1 MFFCSLNKLL
11 LLFFILLLPLT
22 SFAEEKEKKSISTK
36 DTALEAI
43 NKRINNIDTKTLK
56 ALVEKEK
63 NLVLIDV
70 RIPAEIDLL
79 GGEIHTQ
86 RNINIPR
93 GWLEF
98 RVEDAVINKDTPIV
112 VYCGTNQRSPLAA
125 DTLMKLGYS
134 NVKNYADG
142 ITGWIDAG
150 YPVVKNDNESESML
164 YNKPTKI
171 AEGVYSAIGQTAP
184 ATYANSGH
192 NNNLSFIV
200 SDDGVLVV
208 YAGDNYLLAK
218 ALHEEIKKV
227 TDQKVKHVVLE
238 NAQGHAM
245 LGMSYWQEQGAN
257 IIAHSDAAE
266 EIETEGEAVLERMIK
281 GRKDKSQGTVLS
293 KPDQIFD
300 DKLEISLGKI
310 KIEILHLG
318 AAHSPGD
325 ISVWLPEQKIII
337 AGDMA
342 FNKRLL
348 PLFEH
353 TDSAAWI
360 SETWDNFVALKPSIV
375 IPGHGPATT
384 LDVVTRY
391 TKDYLVYMRSKV
403 DDILENDGE
412 LSDAY
417 KIDQSA
423 YAEFDTFKY
432 LAQRNA
438 DLLFRSM
445 EME

>member
-1 MFFCSLNKLL
+1 MTTPPFRALIFTLL
-11 LLFFILLLPLT
+11 ILLLST
-22 SFAEEKEKKSISTK
+22 TIFADEEKMKKTAGDI
-36 DTALEAI
+36 ALEAV
-43 NKRINNIDTKTLK
+43 NKRIHNIDTKALK
-56 ALVEKEK
+56 KLLDKEK
-63 NLVLIDV
+63 DLVLIDV
-70 RIPAEIDLL
+70 RLNAEIDIL
-79 GGEIHTQ
+79 GGAIHTQ

-98 RVEDAVINKDTPIV
+98 RIEDAVASKDTPIV

-142 ITGWIDAG
+142 ITGWIESG
-150 YPVVKNDNESESML
+150 HSVMKNDNESESML

-171 AEGVYSAIGQTAP
+171 ADNVYSAIGQTAP
-184 ATYANSGH
+184 ATYPNSGH

-208 YAGDNYLLAK
+208 NASDNYLLAK
-218 ALHEEIKKV
+218 ALHEEIRKV
-227 TDQKVKHVVLE
+227 TDQKVKYVILE

-245 LGMSYWQEQGAN
+245 LGMNYWQEQGAK
-257 IIAHSDAAE
+257 IIAHIDAAE
-266 EIETEGEAVLERMIK
+266 EIEAHGEAILERMIK
-281 GRKDKSQGTVLS
+281 GRKDKSLGTVLS
-293 KPDQIFD
+293 KPDQTFK
-300 DKLEISLGKI
+300 DKLEIQLGKI
-310 KIEILHLG
+310 KIEVLHLG

-353 TDSAAWI
+353 TDTAAWV
-360 SETWDNFVALKPSIV
+360 SKTWDKFVALAPEIV

-384 LDVVTRY
+384 LDVVTQY
-391 TKDYLVYMRSKV
+391 TKDYLLYMRSEVEK
-403 DDILENDGE
+403 ILAKDGE

-423 YAEFDTFKY
+423 YAEFDTFKF
-432 LAQRNA
+432 LARRNA
-438 DLLFRSM
+438 DLLFRAM

>member
-1 MFFCSLNKLL
+1 MLHKILFITAIL
-11 LLFFILLLPLT
+11 LLFPFLLPAQT
-22 SFAEEKEKKSISTK
+22 PPKTTMV
-36 DTALEAI
+36 DTALAAV
-43 NKRINNIDTKTLK
+43 NKRIDNIDTKMLQ
-56 ALVEKEK
+56 ALLDKEK
-63 NLVLIDV
+63 KLVLIDV
-70 RIPAEIDLL
+70 RQSSEIDVL

-86 RNINIPR
+86 RNTNIPR

-98 RVEDAVINKDTPIV
+98 RIEDSVATKDTPIV
-112 VYCGTNQRSPLAA
+112 VYCGTNQRSPFAA
-125 DTLMKLGYS
+125 DTLMKLGYT

-142 ITGWIDAG
+142 IVGWIEAG
-150 YPVVKNDNESESML
+150 LPVVKKDNESNSML

-192 NNNLSFIV
+192 NNNLSFVI

-208 YAGDNYLLAK
+208 NASDNYLLAK
-218 ALHEEIKKV
+218 ALHQEIKKI
-227 TDQKVKHVVLE
+227 TDQKVKYVVLE

-245 LGMSYWQEQGAN
+245 LGMNYWQEQGAKV
-257 IIAHSDAAE
+257 IAHHDAAI
-266 EIETEGEAVLERMIK
+266 EIEEHGNEILARMKK
-281 GRKDKSQGTVLS
+281 GRKDKAQGTLLS
-293 KPDQIFD
+293 KPDQTFD
-300 DKLEISLGKI
+300 NKIDLQLGKT

-360 SETWDNFVALKPSIV
+360 STTWDNFVALKPEIV

-384 LDVVTRY
+384 LKVVTRY
-391 TKDYLVYMRSKV
+391 TKDYLVYMRNEVSK
-403 DDILENDGE
+403 ILENDGE
-412 LSDAY
+412 LKDAY
-417 KIDQSA
+417 HIDQSA
-423 YAEFDTFKY
+423 YAEFDTFKF

-438 DLLFRSM
+438 DLLFRTM
-445 EME
+445 EIE

>member
-1 MFFCSLNKLL
+1 M
-11 LLFFILLLPLT
+11 LFTLFTKFLIVYFIVLLPF
-22 SFAEEKEKKSISTK
+22 SAFAEEKIKKSVG
-36 DTALEAI
+36 DTALESL
-43 NKRINNIDTKTLK
+43 NKRIHNIDTKTLK
-56 ALVEKEK
+56 VRLEKEK
-63 NLVLIDV
+63 DLVLIDV
-70 RIPAEIDLL
+70 RIHAEIDRL

-86 RNINIPR
+86 KNINIPR

-98 RVEDAVINKDTPIV
+98 RIEDAVASKDTPIV
-112 VYCGTNQRSPLAA
+112 VYCGTNQRSPLAT
-125 DTLMKLGYS
+125 DTLMKLGYTH
-134 NVKNYADG
+134 VENYADG
-142 ITGWIDAG
+142 VTGWIEAG
-150 YPVVKNDNESESML
+150 YPVVKNDNESKSML
-164 YNKPTKI
+164 YNKPTKV
-171 AEGVYSAIGQTAP
+171 ADGVYSAIGQTAP

-192 NNNLSFIV
+192 NNNLSFVV
-200 SDDGVLVV
+200 SDEGVLVIN
-208 YAGDNYLLAK
+208 AGDNYLLAQ
-218 ALHEEIKKV
+218 ALHQEIKKI
-227 TDQKVKHVVLE
+227 TDQKVKYVVLE

-245 LGMSYWQEQGAN
+245 LGMNYWQQQGAK
-257 IIAHSDAAE
+257 IIAHRDAAE
-266 EIETEGEAVLERMIK
+266 EIETHGEATLERMIK
-281 GRKDKSQGTVLS
+281 GRKDKSQGTILS
-293 KPDQIFD
+293 TPDQLFD
-300 DKLEISLGKI
+300 DKLEIQLGKI

-325 ISVWLPEQKIII
+325 ISVWLPEQKIIMT
-337 AGDMA
+337 GDMA

-353 TDSAAWI
+353 TNTAAWV
-360 SETWDNFVALKPSIV
+360 SDTWDNFVALKPEVV

-403 DDILENDGE
+403 SEILENDGE

-417 KIDQSA
+417 NIDQSA

>member
-1 MFFCSLNKLL
+1 MIQKNIFI
-11 LLFFILLLPLT
+11 FFILLFFPFT
-22 SFAEEKEKKSISTK
+22 SFAEKETK
-36 DTALEAI
+36 RTATEIALEAV
-43 NKRINNIDTKTLK
+43 NKRIHNIDTKTLK
-56 ALVEKEK
+56 SLLDKEK
-63 NLVLIDV
+63 DIVLIDI
-70 RIPAEIDLL
+70 RQRSEIDIL

-98 RVEDAVINKDTPIV
+98 RVKDAVTTKNTPIV
-112 VYCGTNQRSPLAA
+112 VYCGTNQRSPFAA
-125 DTLMKLGYS
+125 DTLMKLGYT
-134 NVKNYADG
+134 NVKNYANG
-142 ITGWIDAG
+142 ITGWIEAG
-150 YPVVKNDNESESML
+150 LPVVKQDNESNSML

-200 SDDGVLVV
+200 SDEGVLVV
-208 YAGDNYLLAK
+208 NAGDNYLLAK
-218 ALHEEIKKV
+218 ALHQEIKKI
-227 TDQKVKHVVLE
+227 TDQKVKYVVLE

-245 LGMSYWQEQGAN
+245 LGMNYWQEQGVK
-257 IIAHSDAAE
+257 IIAHRDAVK
-266 EIETEGEAVLERMIK
+266 EIEEHGDAILERMLK
-281 GRKDKSQGTVLS
+281 GRKDKAQGTVLS
-293 KPDQIFD
+293 TPDQVFD
-300 DKLEISLGKI
+300 DKLAIQLGKT

-318 AAHSPGD
+318 PAHSPGD
-325 ISVWLPEQKIII
+325 ISVWLPKQKIIMT
-337 AGDMA
+337 GDMT

-360 SETWDNFVALKPSIV
+360 STTWDNFIALKPDII
-375 IPGHGPATT
+375 IPGHGPATS

-391 TKDYLVYMRSKV
+391 TKDYLVYMRTEVGK
-403 DDILENDGE
+403 ILENDGE
-412 LSDAY
+412 LKEAY
-417 KIDQSA
+417 MIDQSA
-423 YAEFDTFKY
+423 YAEFDTFKF

-438 DLLFRSM
+438 DLLFRTM

>member
-1 MFFCSLNKLL
+1 MILPQCKQFIFLL
-11 LLFFILLLPLT
+11 SILLLPYALLAANDPKQ
-22 SFAEEKEKKSISTK
+22 SVADI
-36 DTALEAI
+36 ALEAV
-43 NKRINNIDTKTLK
+43 NKRIQNIDTKALK
-56 ALVEKEK
+56 ILLDTEKD
-63 NLVLIDV
+63 LVLIDV
-70 RIPAEIDLL
+70 RLNAEIDFL

-98 RVEDAVINKDTPIV
+98 RVKDAIATKDTPIV
-112 VYCGTNQRSPLAA
+112 VYCGTNQRSPLAT

-142 ITGWIDAG
+142 VKGWIEAG
-150 YPVVKNDNESESML
+150 LPVVKNDNEDTSML

-208 YAGDNYLLAK
+208 NASDNYLLAK
-218 ALHEEIKKV
+218 ALHQEIKKI
-227 TDQKVKHVVLE
+227 TDQKVKYVVLE

-245 LGMSYWQEQGAN
+245 LGMNYWQQQGAK
-257 IIAHSDAAE
+257 IIAHKDAAK
-266 EIETEGEAVLERMIK
+266 EIEKQGTAIFERMLK
-281 GRKDKSQGTVLS
+281 GRKDKSLGTVLS
-293 KPDQIFD
+293 KPDQVFE
-300 DKLEISLGKI
+300 DKLDIQLGTTR
-310 KIEILHLG
+310 IEILHLG
-318 AAHSPGD
+318 PAHSPGD
-325 ISVWLPEQKIII
+325 ISVWLPKQKIII

-353 TDSAAWI
+353 TNTAAWVG
-360 SETWDNFVALKPSIV
+360 ETWDKFSALKPEIV

-384 LDVVTRY
+384 LEVVTRY
-391 TKDYLVYMRSKV
+391 TKDYLIYMRAEIEK
-403 DDILENDGE
+403 IIENDGE
-412 LSDAY
+412 LKDAY

-423 YAEFDTFKY
+423 FSEFDTFKY
-432 LAQRNA
+432 LARRNA
-438 DLLFRSM
+438 DLLFRTM
-445 EME
+445 EFE

>member
-1 MFFCSLNKLL
+1 MTFYHFNKFLL
-11 LLFFILLLPLT
+11 IAFTLLLPNTLLAT
-22 SFAEEKEKKSISTK
+22 DESSKSMAGV
-36 DTALEAI
+36 ALEAVS
-43 NKRINNIDTKTLK
+43 KRIHNIDTKALK
-56 ALVEKEK
+56 ELFDKEK

-70 RIPAEIDLL
+70 RINAEIDFL

-98 RVEDAVINKDTPIV
+98 RIGEAVASKDTPIV
-112 VYCGTNQRSPLAA
+112 VYCGTNQRSPLAT
-125 DTLMKLGYS
+125 DTLMKLGYT

-142 ITGWIDAG
+142 IKGWIEAG
-150 YPVVKNDNESESML
+150 YPVVKNDNEDKSML

-200 SDDGVLVV
+200 SDDGVLVIN
-208 YAGDNYLLAK
+208 ASDNYLLAK
-218 ALHEEIKKV
+218 ALHQEIKKV
-227 TDQKVKHVVLE
+227 TDQKVKYVVLE

-245 LGMSYWQEQGAN
+245 LGMNYWQEQGAK
-257 IIAHSDAAE
+257 IIAHKDAAE
-266 EIETEGEAVLERMIK
+266 EIEAHGVAVFERMIK
-281 GRKDKSQGTVLS
+281 GRKDKSLGTFLS
-293 KPDQIFD
+293 KPDQTFE
-300 DKLEISLGKI
+300 DKLDIQLGSTKV
-310 KIEILHLG
+310 EILHLG
-318 AAHSPGD
+318 PAHSPGD
-325 ISVWLPEQKIII
+325 ISVWLPQKKIII

-353 TDSAAWI
+353 TNTAAWV
-360 SETWDNFVALKPSIV
+360 SETWDKFVALKPEIV

-384 LDVVTRY
+384 LDVVTKY
-391 TKDYLVYMRSKV
+391 TKDYLIYMRTKV
-403 DDILENDGE
+403 GKIIENDGE
-412 LSDAY
+412 LKDAY
-417 KIDQSA
+417 KIDQAAFS
-423 YAEFDTFKY
+423 EFDTFKY

-438 DLLFRSM
+438 DLLFRAM

>member
-1 MFFCSLNKLL
+1 MLFTHLTKCLII
-11 LLFFILLLPLT
+11 FFIVSLPLNA
-22 SFAEEKEKKSISTK
+22 FAEEVKKSVP
-36 DTALEAI
+36 DTALAAI

-56 ALVEKEK
+56 KRLEKEK
-63 NLVLIDV
+63 DLVLIDV
-70 RIPAEIDLL
+70 RIHAEIDRL

-86 RNINIPR
+86 KNINIPR

-98 RVEDAVINKDTPIV
+98 RIEDAVANKDTPIV

-125 DTLMKLGYS
+125 DTLMKLGYTH
-134 NVKNYADG
+134 VENYAEG
-142 ITGWIDAG
+142 IIGWIEAG
-150 YPVVKNDNESESML
+150 YPVVKNDNEPESML

-192 NNNLSFIV
+192 NNNLSFVV
-200 SDDGVLVV
+200 SDEGVLVV
-208 YAGDNYLLAK
+208 NAGDNYLLAQ
-218 ALHEEIKKV
+218 ALHEEIKKI
-227 TDQKVKHVVLE
+227 TDQKVKYVVLE

-245 LGMSYWQEQGAN
+245 LGMNYWQQQGAK
-257 IIAHSDAAE
+257 IIAHRDAAE
-266 EIETEGEAVLERMIK
+266 EIETNGEATLERMIK
-281 GRKDKSQGTVLS
+281 GRKDKSQGTILS
-293 KPDQIFD
+293 TPDQIFD
-300 DKLEISLGKI
+300 DKLEIQLGKI
-310 KIEILHLG
+310 KIDILHLG

-325 ISVWLPEQKIII
+325 ISVWLPEQKIIM

-353 TDSAAWI
+353 TNTAAWI
-360 SETWDNFVALKPSIV
+360 SDTWDNFVALKPKLV

-403 DDILENDGE
+403 SEILENDGE

-417 KIDQSA
+417 NIDQSA

-432 LAQRNA
+432 LARRNA